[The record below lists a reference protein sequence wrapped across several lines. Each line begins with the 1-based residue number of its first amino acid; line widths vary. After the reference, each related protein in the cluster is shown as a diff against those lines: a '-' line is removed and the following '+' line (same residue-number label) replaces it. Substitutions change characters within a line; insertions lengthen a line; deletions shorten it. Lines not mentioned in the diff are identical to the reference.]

1 VIVFFLLLAI
11 GVGWKGPWETRLP
24 GWQGFQQ
31 MRLLGAFTGFYIGI
45 LVVSALATFWQ
56 AGSPYVSFSENL
68 AIILNSLPTLTNII
82 PVFLAAFIFLMII
95 VSFNLFLRGLSA
107 PSGKK

>member
-1 VIVFFLLLAI
+1 AI
-11 GVGWKGPWETRLP
+11 GVGWKGPWETRLK
-24 GWQGFQQ
+24 GWQGDQQ

-45 LVVSALATFWQ
+45 LVVSAIATFWA
-56 AGSPYVSFSENL
+56 AGSSYVSFSDNL
-68 AIILNSLPTLTNII
+68 AIILNSLPTLANII
-82 PVFLAAFIFLMII
+82 PVFLAAFIFLMIV